1 MDRKVAKLDIKD
13 NFSTQSDKYA
23 KYRPTYPSN
32 FSDYLNAIIPIKR
45 NDTKNKFVSLRKLSY
60 IYRQM
65 SWFEIMM
72 TATEKIEGKLDKEI
86 ASFFKTSKIN
96 LRSEQVTY
104 EKFLEDKMLI
114 IFAIRTGIPYSLFD
128 LIQNYT
134 PFSEN
139 DWANFLDISTKSLH
153 RYRSSPEH
161 HFKPIHSEKIIEMA
175 EVTKVGLDVFG
186 TIEKLKLWL
195 NTPSY
200 ALGKLKPIELLK
212 DSYGKEMVISELNRI
227 NHGILV

>member
-1 MDRKVAKLDIKD
+1 V
-13 NFSTQSDKYA
+13 DKC
-23 KYRPTYPSN
+23 P
-32 FSDYLNAIIPIKR
+32 
-45 NDTKNKFVSLRKLSY
+45 KF
-60 IYRQM
+60 Q
-65 SWFEIMM
+65 IM
-72 TATEKIEGKLDKEI
+72 ATTIEKIEGKLDKEI
-86 ASFFKTSKIN
+86 ASFLKTSKIN
-96 LRSEQVTY
+96 VRNRPVTY

-114 IFAIRTGIPYSLFD
+114 IVAIRTGIPYSLFD

-139 DWANFLDISTKSLH
+139 EWANFLGISTKSLH
-153 RYRSSPEH
+153 RYRTSLEH

-186 TIEKLKLWL
+186 NIEKLKLWL

-200 ALGKLKPIELLK
+200 ALGKLKPIELLS